1 MTCNYMTIEE
11 LKDFMFNEQKVNRI
25 ESTGE
30 KTFRFQQNLSLAEVE
45 ELIKKFDQS
54 TEGKE
59 CMEMGVDGRRA
70 SSSPSFSSNFAF
82 V

>member
-11 LKDFMFNEQKVNRI
+11 LKDFMFNEQKVNRM
-25 ESTGE
+25 EPTGE
-30 KTFRFQQNLSLAEVE
+30 KRNLLRFQQNLSLAEIE

-59 CMEMGVDGRRA
+59 CMEMGVDGR
-70 SSSPSFSSNFAF
+70 
-82 V
+82 